1 MATGDITATIPNLD
15 GGAVDVVVEGFTT
28 GADWD
33 VGSGNGAD
41 LVNVADAAATLTLTG
56 NGYNA
61 DGTVNSS
68 ATYTANLNT
77 VRRKPY
83 PNDGNEDQDASGSDL
98 DIRFNVDRWLW
109 TGYTATLTASASL
122 LTNAGGAS
130 QTSNAASA
138 ISVTNN
144 STLAVPKVLGGWC
157 AQTSVPAQRVSGTVT
172 LGFHAYHHTGIAC
185 VVWTATGGTSA
196 HEQTGTVIARSK
208 RQSARTGLYSE
219 AFEFDLDTSGF
230 TQGETISVNVKAY
243 PVVGGSGAV
252 LDTADTTG
260 VDNETLL
267 RSDLTLTCNKTGA
280 LTQYAVVNPSTG
292 NNATGVVSGT
302 LATAEAAP
310 YATIQ
315 AAIDDGATV
324 VQLSNT
330 THTLGS
336 LSTGS
341 TVDHWVTVQPQDGA
355 SPTITTSGNVNHRCR
370 RLKIDNCAFS
380 TAHIISGENGD
391 RWLWFHNCT
400 VNQNGGAA
408 GLSFRSKGCYIT
420 ECAGVL
426 AMMRSFSTA
435 HLAYVLDGVSLSSFV
450 ESDAWHRVARCDM
463 PVSLFT
469 KINNNPAP
477 AQDGVLV
484 LHNAIDVPD
493 TDKLGISL
501 IEYTLSVGVAIIG
514 NTLERHGTGT
524 TNNALVQLWTEESPS
539 DNIIFAHNT
548 AMGQRCNIGYNS
560 TGTASVA
567 RSNILIVGNAFDDG
581 FNIKGDN
588 FGTANA
594 NRVGNFAI
602 GHGTG
607 VLDNRSYDSVFPA
620 DDDAS
625 NGMRGAHGPNTINY
639 DGAQSLGFVDDQSG
653 AGDGS
658 GNYAPD
664 TGSVLL
670 GALNNRLASFD
681 IQGFDLP
688 GDGSGNIG
696 ALQPEPAPAEPT
708 PRAPMRM
715 SDLLTPT
722 VSLEAD
728 PATVVATATATFYVD
743 FEAGSD
749 GSGTEGSP
757 WNTLAGKEATI
768 DAVVGSAAVVM
779 AGIADGQQIAGLSFS
794 NGSGTTLSF
803 ISWHLLDGAK
813 TRAHWTP
820 AIKMDRIDTP
830 SMSGSVI
837 DYDLTDIETA
847 LAARGWSGTFDVQAV
862 LSGYTPFAG
871 QVSISSSGLR
881 TLAQGLVTDDAYYES
896 FRRSSGGAQVV
907 WEEVGSAAAVS
918 VADTWHFDG
927 TTDVVRARQATVPD
941 DGYIVYL
948 DDAGNQ
954 VVTIAA
960 WDQVSFLGVRFF
972 LLGDRG
978 DRRFVQATTKR
989 MLLQD
994 IECEGTGA
1002 EDTFALLNNAGDGNS
1017 GLTMRRCQFSGM
1029 GKDGNPIVVSTNTTP
1044 DYKSWHSID
1053 TISHAGWRYEYT
1065 DSVPT
1070 GGLQGTDAGIL
1081 NDQATYFGAPHSGDL
1096 EEIRVERGFGFAYN
1110 SKTARLIQS
1119 QPNDSPTDYT
1129 DISDYKSVLIG
1140 LRAEGLSGIDQANVY
1155 RRTLVVA
1162 CDLEGAGSAAN
1173 SHLFG
1178 RNGNLGEAVGFV
1190 ACILRGSVSMR
1201 SAIALW
1207 NTTNAFISR
1216 CLFHCDQNGIS
1227 AKQGANAWTGE
1238 VTLDNNL
1245 YLFINDSK
1253 SWWGVAQGGG
1263 EVTATV
1269 ADSIKD
1275 IDGGLEIA
1283 EAFENCDF
1291 YENTLDHTDQTSADV
1306 DATFP
1311 DNSNVY
1317 DTSMTVPANG
1327 AATSAN
1333 LSTRGIPEIDGVLT
1347 VIEGDDMSINGQL
1360 HNGTFGPFQYGGFG
1374 VSAGGILSR
1383 SRLWRSR
1390 LQRI

>member
-1 MATGDITATIPNLD
+1 MAAPTLDLQVDHMATPAAPCPVRADIGFYRSRQLVTGVQWTQSTANASEYYLEASGGGDPSSAIDASF
-15 GGAVDVVVEGFTT
+15 AEAVVVL
-28 GADWD
+28 
-33 VGSGNGAD
+33 GNG
-41 LVNVADAAATLTLTG
+41 
-56 NGYNA
+56 
-61 DGTVNSS
+61 
-68 ATYTANLNT
+68 
-77 VRRKPY
+77 
-83 PNDGNEDQDASGSDL
+83 
-98 DIRFNVDRWLW
+98 
-109 TGYTATLTASASL
+109 
-122 LTNAGGAS
+122 
-130 QTSNAASA
+130 
-138 ISVTNN
+138 TNN
-144 STLAVPKVLGGWC
+144 
-157 AQTSVPAQRVSGTVT
+157 
-172 LGFHAYHHTGIAC
+172 
-185 VVWTATGGTSA
+185 
-196 HEQTGTVIARSK
+196 
-208 RQSARTGLYSE
+208 
-219 AFEFDLDTSGF
+219 
-230 TQGETISVNVKAY
+230 N
-243 PVVGGSGAV
+243 
-252 LDTADTTG
+252 
-260 VDNETLL
+260 
-267 RSDLTLTCNKTGA
+267 
-280 LTQYAVVNPSTG
+280 
-292 NNATGVVSGT
+292 NNAMIELESG
-302 LATAEAAP
+302 
-310 YATIQ
+310 
-315 AAIDDGATV
+315 
-324 VQLSNT
+324 
-330 THTLGS
+330 TLGS
-336 LSTGS
+336 LSVDEWAWGDNDSLGFDTVYIRSSTTPATTQARYLIYHAASTGDAHGPEKGKFEWWVEDASGGVGPVLSSFNSVTDPRGAFSEAFTVAQAS
-341 TVDHWVTVQPQDGA
+341 TSDAPKWPAMGFMAVLDQGAAVVKCKFTNASGESTTVSYTFNAGGDAAAVIANNRTTYSVGADGGDDYADLESLISDLETDDDVHVTF
-355 SPTITTSGNVNHRCR
+355 SGNASET
-370 RLKIDNCAFS
+370 LSA
-380 TAHIISGENGD
+380 TATPMHIKGD
-391 RWLWFHNCT
+391 RWYIEGTHTLVQNATNARMLRFNEISDLVIDGLTFTPSETEGADVFDPFKPNAARLCIRTT
-400 VNQNGGAA
+400 VNGEAGVGNNRFDNICGTAGCNGLLFRVSCPAYGEYGLNVQSLFDFSPVTDAQQISTDHYAFGCDFGLSDNESAIRWTGRMVRGGAI
-408 GLSFRSKGCYIT
+408 LCDLTEDSK
-420 ECAGVL
+420 
-426 AMMRSFSTA
+426 
-435 HLAYVLDGVSLSSFV
+435 
-450 ESDAWHRVARCDM
+450 
-463 PVSLFT
+463 
-469 KINNNPAP
+469 
-477 AQDGVLV
+477 
-484 LHNAIDVPD
+484 
-493 TDKLGISL
+493 
-501 IEYTLSVGVAIIG
+501 
-514 NTLERHGTGT
+514 
-524 TNNALVQLWTEESPS
+524 
-539 DNIIFAHNT
+539 DNI
-548 AMGQRCNIGYNS
+548 RS
-560 TGTASVA
+560 TVS
-567 RSNILIVGNAFDDG
+567 
-581 FNIKGDN
+581 
-588 FGTANA
+588 
-594 NRVGNFAI
+594 
-602 GHGTG
+602 
-607 VLDNRSYDSVFPA
+607 
-620 DDDAS
+620 
-625 NGMRGAHGPNTINY
+625 
-639 DGAQSLGFVDDQSG
+639 
-653 AGDGS
+653 
-658 GNYAPD
+658 
-664 TGSVLL
+664 TGSVFAWNNLEDGSIRL
-670 GALNNRLASFD
+670 GESGEDYHRTRGCIVDGNKIVQDSGTTSVLPAIIVRPNTVNSVIRSNVIDNSSPSNNCLGVGASSTSEPISSVEWVANTLIVAGANNNSAIGLANISATATSGLVAD
-681 IQGFDLP
+681 NNLVVVTNGSYSADQMELIDAHMTSVSRNQLTAGLDVYDQ
-688 GDGSGNIG
+688 GDGTLGTLNGEGYATANVQQTATLNSDYLVTAGGSSAAPATGYHSDYFGTPWDYDEDLLIG
-696 ALQPEPAPAEPT
+696 AVQPEPAPVEPT

-768 DAVVGSAAVVM
+768 DAVVGSVAVVM
-779 AGIADGQQIAGLSFS
+779 AGIADGQQIAGLAFS
-794 NGSGTTLSF
+794 NGSGTDISF

-847 LAARGWSGTFDVQAV
+847 LAGRGWSGTFDVQAV
-862 LSGYTPFAG
+862 LSGYTPFTG
-871 QVSISSSGLR
+871 QTSIPASGLR
-881 TLAQGLVTDDAYYES
+881 TLAQDLVTDGAYYES
-896 FRRSSGGAQVV
+896 FRRVTGSAKVV

-948 DDAGNQ
+948 DDAANQ
-954 VVTIAA
+954 VVTISG
-960 WDQVSFLGVRFF
+960 WEEPRFLGVRFF

-1002 EDTFALLNNAGDGNS
+1002 EDTFALLNNAGDANS

-1081 NDQATYFGAPHSGDL
+1081 NDQATYFGAPHAGDL
-1096 EEIRVERGFGFAYN
+1096 EEIRIERGFGFAYN
-1110 SKTARLIQS
+1110 SKTTRLIQS

-1129 DISDYKSVLIG
+1129 DISDYKAVLIG

-1162 CDLEGAGSAAN
+1162 CNLEGAGSAFN

-1227 AKQGANAWTGE
+1227 AKEGANAWTGE

-1245 YLFINDSK
+1245 YLFINDNK
-1253 SWWGVAQGGG
+1253 SWWGIAQAAG

-1291 YENTLDHTDQTSADV
+1291 YENTLDHTDKTSADV

-1347 VIEGDDMSINGQL
+1347 VIEGDDVSINGQF

-1374 VSAGGILSR
+1374 VSDGGILSR

>member
-1 MATGDITATIPNLD
+1 MAFEPAAAWAFRDRYPVGYDFVAGSSLDTCRIALDAVNHDAPVEWVELVFDSAVSVVSDAEVTNTTGNTYRIATKRKIDLFGDGKEDTYWYLDLDISGESDGSLATITEVNVRSGGTTYDMIGDGRLTTREVYVSRSPTVRYINPAASGANDGTSWTDAWETMADAVSGLNGIRTQQVVIRCRGTISSAGSTTVWNVNHFNGGEPYKVFVDDDDTTHWQLTRNAGNSVKNLIALVGGTVELTATGSNANIRYSNDHISMEGVSFIFQNKANTSGTNHIITSAGAGAEGHVSIINCSQENGHSGIRFLVP
-15 GGAVDVVVEGFTT
+15 GGDVQPDCIIHNFRLNNSGTAMGGSARHALIQHCQTTNCAGDDYDADTHFNNYSWNSVEVLTGFNWDASESQITKTGGFEDVQAQDLVGQIAVEVN
-28 GADWD
+28 
-33 VGSGNGAD
+33 SGNGAATGMYAVTAITND
-41 LVNVADAAATLTLTG
+41 SVTIDGTLNASDISDSSVNITVYAPTLRDSIIRNTFSYGNGNTTGPNSYGWGALAAGNNVAIYNERVYNDLNNQPLVTLENQQKNVQWVRSTLLNSDNDAQDAQRGLILSAGRGGEFGSEDFLFRHNIIPRIADGGSVISASANMVLG
-56 NGYNA
+56 ANIVLRQEDGVVQ
-61 DGTVNSS
+61 DGTV
-68 ATYTANLNT
+68 
-77 VRRKPY
+77 R
-83 PNDGNEDQDASGSDL
+83 
-98 DIRFNVDRWLW
+98 
-109 TGYTATLTASASL
+109 ASA
-122 LTNAGGAS
+122 
-130 QTSNAASA
+130 
-138 ISVTNN
+138 
-144 STLAVPKVLGGWC
+144 
-157 AQTSVPAQRVSGTVT
+157 
-172 LGFHAYHHTGIAC
+172 
-185 VVWTATGGTSA
+185 
-196 HEQTGTVIARSK
+196 
-208 RQSARTGLYSE
+208 
-219 AFEFDLDTSGF
+219 D
-230 TQGETISVNVKAY
+230 
-243 PVVGGSGAV
+243 
-252 LDTADTTG
+252 
-260 VDNETLL
+260 
-267 RSDLTLTCNKTGA
+267 
-280 LTQYAVVNPSTG
+280 
-292 NNATGVVSGT
+292 T
-302 LATAEAAP
+302 LATLGLADLSADPPNLAA
-310 YATIQ
+310 TSTTT
-315 AAIDDGATV
+315 AILTEDNADFDDVYFDAYGEEM
-324 VQLSNT
+324 
-330 THTLGS
+330 
-336 LSTGS
+336 
-341 TVDHWVTVQPQDGA
+341 PQDG
-355 SPTITTSGNVNHRCR
+355 
-370 RLKIDNCAFS
+370 
-380 TAHIISGENGD
+380 
-391 RWLWFHNCT
+391 
-400 VNQNGGAA
+400 
-408 GLSFRSKGCYIT
+408 
-420 ECAGVL
+420 
-426 AMMRSFSTA
+426 
-435 HLAYVLDGVSLSSFV
+435 
-450 ESDAWHRVARCDM
+450 
-463 PVSLFT
+463 
-469 KINNNPAP
+469 
-477 AQDGVLV
+477 
-484 LHNAIDVPD
+484 
-493 TDKLGISL
+493 
-501 IEYTLSVGVAIIG
+501 
-514 NTLERHGTGT
+514 
-524 TNNALVQLWTEESPS
+524 
-539 DNIIFAHNT
+539 
-548 AMGQRCNIGYNS
+548 
-560 TGTASVA
+560 
-567 RSNILIVGNAFDDG
+567 
-581 FNIKGDN
+581 
-588 FGTANA
+588 
-594 NRVGNFAI
+594 
-602 GHGTG
+602 
-607 VLDNRSYDSVFPA
+607 
-620 DDDAS
+620 
-625 NGMRGAHGPNTINY
+625 
-639 DGAQSLGFVDDQSG
+639 DGAVG
-653 AGDGS
+653 AGQPAA
-658 GNYAPD
+658 AP
-664 TGSVLL
+664 T
-670 GALNNRLASFD
+670 
-681 IQGFDLP
+681 
-688 GDGSGNIG
+688 
-696 ALQPEPAPAEPT
+696 EPT

-749 GSGTEGSP
+749 GSGTSGSP

-768 DAVVGSAAVVM
+768 DAVVGSVAVVM
-779 AGIADGQQIAGLSFS
+779 AGIADGQQIAGLAFS

-862 LSGYTPFAG
+862 LSGYTPFTG
-871 QVSISSSGLR
+871 QTSIPASGLR
-881 TLAQGLVTDDAYYES
+881 TLAQDLVTDGAYYES
-896 FRRSSGGAQVV
+896 FRRVTGSAKVV

-954 VVTIAA
+954 VVTISG
-960 WDQVSFLGVRFF
+960 WEEPRFLGVRFF

-1002 EDTFALLNNAGDGNS
+1002 DDTFALLNSAGDANS

-1053 TISHAGWRYEYT
+1053 TISHVGWRYEYT

-1081 NDQATYFGAPHSGDL
+1081 NDQATYFGAPHAGDL
-1096 EEIRVERGFGFAYN
+1096 EEIRIERGFGFAYN

-1162 CDLEGAGSAAN
+1162 CNLEGAGNAAN

-1245 YLFINDSK
+1245 YLFINDNK

-1263 EVTATV
+1263 EVTASV

-1311 DNSNVY
+1311 NNSNVY

-1347 VIEGDDMSINGQL
+1347 VIEGDDVSINGQF
-1360 HNGTFGPFQYGGFG
+1360 HSGTFGPFQYGGFG